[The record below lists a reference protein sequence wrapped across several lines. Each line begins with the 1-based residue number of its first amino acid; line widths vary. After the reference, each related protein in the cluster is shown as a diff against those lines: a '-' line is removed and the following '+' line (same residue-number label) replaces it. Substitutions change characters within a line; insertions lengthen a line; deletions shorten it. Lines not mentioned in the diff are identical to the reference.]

1 MRNRHF
7 SHTLTSSVAAGLALL
22 LLAFAARLG
31 EAPKAPPTAVKEGPA
46 LLLAEEGGLEEDEE
60 APVLRRAVLAQLE
73 QRE

>member
-7 SHTLTSSVAAGLALL
+7 SHTLTSSVVAGLVLL
-22 LLAFAARLG
+22 LLGFAERLG
-31 EAPKAPPTAVKEGPA
+31 EAAVKEGPA